1 MAASDEP
8 PAHPHADPR
17 AHPHANPNPHPACR
31 AGAAAAIAGGA
42 VAATTMLS
50 SLGAAAYFARK
61 ALTPDR
67 QRPDDTHILGVDSTT
82 VTLGVTPDTVVPGR
96 YGLWLDDE
104 RGHVR
109 LGGVVDLD
117 ESAARVRREV
127 LGVDFGHLAPG
138 FGRWNQYYYATPPDR
153 SLGLRTEYVDVDTEL
168 GTMPAWVV
176 PAGTPTD
183 RWAILV
189 HGRGARRHECLRA
202 IRPLHDN
209 GINVVVPSYRN
220 DLGARSG
227 PDGRYNL
234 GLSEW
239 RDIEDAGLHA
249 VQRGARDLILVGW
262 SMGGAIILQTLAR
275 SWLADLVT
283 KVVLDAPVVDWTDVL
298 THHAALHGV
307 PGPIGGL
314 ARHLMGRRSAR
325 RLVGVHDPVDVARTD
340 WVARAAELSHPM
352 LLIHS
357 VDDEF
362 VPVGPSQELARV
374 RPDLVTMEHWDT
386 ARHTKEWNVDPQRW
400 ERSVSDFVSG

>member
-1 MAASDEP
+1 MAASNEP
-8 PAHPHADPR
+8 PAHPRADPR
-17 AHPHANPNPHPACR
+17 AHPHANPHPHPARR

-400 ERSVSDFVSG
+400 ERSVGDFVSG

>member
-1 MAASDEP
+1 MAASNEP
-8 PAHPHADPR
+8 P
-17 AHPHANPNPHPACR
+17 AHPHANPNPHPARR

-400 ERSVSDFVSG
+400 ERSVGDFVSG

>member
-1 MAASDEP
+1 MGASDEP
-8 PAHPHADPR
+8 TAHPHTG
-17 AHPHANPNPHPACR
+17 PHAVPHPAGR
-31 AGAAAAIAGGA
+31 AAAAAVIAGGA

-50 SLGAAAYFARK
+50 SVGAAAYFARK